1 MPLSSCVT
9 RRQEK
14 GLKNVTC
21 FPDNDIRMWAG
32 WLIGPMAKLVFSS
45 RFLMGEERMSCT
57 EKGTMNRCWVE
68 VKVILNFG

>member
-1 MPLSSCVT
+1 MCD
-9 RRQEK
+9 QEAGEGAEK
-14 GLKNVTC
+14 CNLL
-21 FPDNDIRMWAG
+21 PNDIRMWAG

-57 EKGTMNRCWVE
+57 EKGTMNPCWVE